1 MGKINWRL
9 EEEEEGPSAGGDRLG
24 QSGSGIAITL
34 MGKEDGIK
42 GYWNGNLPQILID
55 ARPAD
60 PANDQVPLP
69 WSTLFHQKKKEKK
82 QVKFSQHEE
91 ERKEKCDK

>member
-1 MGKINWRL
+1 MGKRNWRL

-42 GYWNGNLPQILID
+42 GYWNGNLPQILFTCVFSGRFQRGGTAHLFID
-55 ARPAD
+55 AD
-60 PANDQVPLP
+60 
-69 WSTLFHQKKKEKK
+69 
-82 QVKFSQHEE
+82 
-91 ERKEKCDK
+91 